1 MKSFVRR
8 LKVLSQQVSVSKTYL
23 RGLKNR
29 KENPL
34 VSYTA
39 WSPRRLKPPR
49 ARGLTLIKL
58 KKNYVTIRFNN
69 GIYNMASKFV

>member
-1 MKSFVRR
+1 M
-8 LKVLSQQVSVSKTYL
+8 LSQLVSVSKTYL

-39 WSPRRLKPPR
+39 WSPRRLKSPR

-58 KKNYVTIRFNN
+58 KTNYVTNRFNN
-69 GIYNMASKFV
+69 GIFNRASKFV